1 MPNPFDK
8 ASDPRGGGTEAKTGG
23 GADRREAA
31 RRALRAHAMVLLPGQ
46 PGRMGRTIDVSE
58 TGLCI
63 SLAESLPAGTECM
76 VGFELPDKAG
86 NRKRLQSRARVVHSV
101 LGKAS
106 EGFKIGMQLQSP
118 PDEVVNALQAFVRE

>member
-1 MPNPFDK
+1 MSNPFGS
-8 ASDPRGGGTEAKTGG
+8 ASGAPGGGQEGKTG
-23 GADRREAA
+23 AERREAA

-46 PGRMGRTIDVSE
+46 PGRMGRTLDVSE

-63 SLAESLPAGTECM
+63 TMTESLPSGTECM

-86 NRKRLQSRARVVHSV
+86 NRKRLQSKARVVHSV
-101 LGKAS
+101 LSSGN

-118 PDEVVNALQAFVRE
+118 PDDVVRALQAFVRE

>member
-1 MPNPFDK
+1 MANPFES
-8 ASDPRGGGTEAKTGG
+8 ASASAGGGKDGKTG
-23 GADRREAA
+23 AERREAA

-63 SLAESLPAGTECM
+63 ALSESLPSGTECL

-101 LGKAS
+101 LSSTKDD
-106 EGFKIGMQLQSP
+106 FKIGMQLMAP
-118 PDEVVNALQAFVRE
+118 PDDVVRALQAFVRE